1 MKRLLALAATVALM
15 IVVWQPGHA
24 QEFKWTMGSQV
35 GATHIGT
42 LMLQDYADRV
52 KERSNG
58 RIEIKVVAIET
69 MGFNR
74 VDALRMMKDH
84 VMESMHIYPYMMAR
98 DEPMLTM
105 FVPHGGL
112 FNKEDNLKI
121 ADLQLEVATEIYRKW
136 DLVPVARTGFGGDP
150 DTVMMVVTR
159 EPVTSLEEL
168 RGIKLRHGEPI
179 GLAAWKN
186 LGISAQGGPPFSELY
201 VALRTGVVDGTTL
214 SAQYIKST
222 SLYEVTC
229 CISEIMNITIAAPN
243 VITVH
248 KDEWAKVPADL
259 QQILRDVGQEIYE
272 ESLAAWRVAKAENE
286 AIEFLKAKGMKVLP
300 PFPREDRIKIANA
313 LIEVWLGRCS
323 ELGAEVR
330 NTCDSIASSI
340 EK

>member
-1 MKRLLALAATVALM
+1 MKNFLGLVAATALAVSF
-15 IVVWQPGHA
+15 WQPGFA

-42 LMLQDYADRV
+42 QMLEDYADRV

-58 RIEIKVVAIET
+58 RIEIKVVAIGT

-74 VDALRMMKDH
+74 VDALRMMKDR

-121 ADLQLEVATEIYRKW
+121 GDLQFEIATEIYEKW
-136 DLVPVARTGFGGDP
+136 DLVAVAQTGFGLDP
-150 DTVMMVVTR
+150 DTVMGVVTR
-159 EPVTSLEEL
+159 DPIGSIDDLKS
-168 RGIKLRHGEPI
+168 IKLRHGEPI
-179 GLAAWKN
+179 GLAAWKK

-229 CISEIMNITIAAPN
+229 CFSEIMNITIAAPN

-259 QQILRDVGQEIYE
+259 QKVLRDVGSEIYE
-272 ESLAAWRVAKAENE
+272 ESLAGWRLGKAEN
-286 AIEFLKAKGMKVLP
+286 AAFEFLKSKGMQVLP
-300 PFPREDRIKIANA
+300 PFPSEDRKKIANA
-313 LIEVWLGRCS
+313 LIEVWLERCS
-323 ELGAEVR
+323 DLGQDTR
-330 NTCDSIASSI
+330 NTCNRIASLI
-340 EK
+340 QQ